1 MTRSPT
7 IPFLGQ
13 GPAFAAFLSDLE
25 RAAQGPVTVLI
36 QGESGSGKTSAAAH
50 LHGSSPRAAGPLV
63 TADLGALAP
72 HLIEAQLFGHEEGA
86 YTGAD
91 RARLGRF
98 RAAEGGTLVLEGIED
113 LPLATQ
119 VKLLR
124 VLQERVV
131 EPLGAEVPVPVDVR
145 VVATSTRPLLEAVE
159 AGAFREDLYYRLAVV
174 VLRVP
179 PLRSRSEDLEAL
191 ALSLVE
197 RTAARLSLEP
207 RPLSPGALE
216 RLRGHPWPGNVR
228 ELENAIER
236 VQVLAPGGRRTAP
249 VVAAELAFLDE
260 AVAGAAE
267 TLARQVLAMGL
278 GLEELTGA
286 CLDQAL
292 REERGNASAAAR
304 RLGLSRRAFDYRK
317 RKQAEAEESP
327 ESPEAAGGSDEPGA
341 AADPGKE

>member
-1 MTRSPT
+1 MTSSPT

-25 RAAQGPVTVLI
+25 RAAQGAVTVLI
-36 QGESGSGKTSAAAH
+36 EGESGSGKTSAAGH
-50 LHGSSPRAAGPLV
+50 LHSRSPRAAGPLV

-131 EPLGAEVPVPVDVR
+131 EPLGAERPVPVDVR
-145 VVATSTRPLLEAVE
+145 VVATSTRPLLQAVE
-159 AGAFREDLYYRLAVV
+159 AGDFREDLYYRLAVV

-179 PLRSRSEDLEAL
+179 PLRSRPGDLEAL
-191 ALSLVE
+191 ALAMVE
-197 RTAARLSLEP
+197 RTAGRLALEP
-207 RPLSPGALE
+207 RSLSSEALE
-216 RLRGHPWPGNVR
+216 RLRGHSWPGNVR

-236 VQVLAPGGRRTAP
+236 VQVLAPGGQRTAP
-249 VVAAELAFLDE
+249 VAAPELTFLDE

-278 GLEELTGA
+278 DLEELTGA
-286 CLDQAL
+286 CLDEAL

-317 RKQAEAEESP
+317 RKQAEAADSE
-327 ESPEAAGGSDEPGA
+327 GGSGEPDA
-341 AADPGKE
+341 ADDPGKQ